1 MRPNLRALLIRAL
14 GFLALAAIAAATASA
29 QQNAPAPFILHQ
41 VGPGVWAAI
50 DNPAAKSGRAGAN
63 AGFVIGTDSVLVI
76 DTFENP
82 AAAQVLLDQIRQK
95 TKLPIRF
102 VVNTHY
108 HLDHV
113 AGNNIFAAAGA
124 TILAQQNVRA
134 WERTENKKFFG
145 PKITTAQTQMV
156 ESLGLPSITYQ
167 DGVTLYL
174 GSREVIVRS
183 FPGHTGGDSVLF
195 IPDANIVF
203 TGDLFWCHMLP
214 NLIDASTKPWVE
226 TLDLMIQHHPAAT
239 FVPGHGEVGHV
250 QDVSD
255 FRGYLSDLRAD
266 VGQSQ
271 SAGKSGDTLID
282 SVLPEIQQKYGTWDA
297 FAYFAK
303 PDIHY
308 TDLELRGEKRIPQPP
323 KN

>member
-1 MRPNLRALLIRAL
+1 MRSSLRALLIRAL
-14 GFLALAAIAAATASA
+14 GFLALTTFAAAAASA
-29 QQNAPAPFILHQ
+29 QGNAPAPFILHQ
-41 VGPGVWAAI
+41 VGPGIWAAI
-50 DNPAAKSGRAGAN
+50 DNPAAKAARSGAN
-63 AGFVIGTDSVLVI
+63 AGFVIGTDGVLVI

-95 TKLPIRF
+95 TNLPIRF

-124 TILAQQNVRA
+124 IVLAQDNVRA

-145 PKITTAQTQMV
+145 SKITAAQTQMV

-167 DGVTLYL
+167 DGITLYL
-174 GSREVIVRS
+174 GSREIVVRS
-183 FPGHTGGDSVLF
+183 FPGHTGGDSALF
-195 IPDANIVF
+195 IPDANVVF
-203 TGDLFWCHMLP
+203 TGDLFWCHTLP

-226 TLDLMIQHHPAAT
+226 TLDLMIQHHSAAT

-250 QDVSD
+250 QDVTD

-266 VGQSQ
+266 VAQSQ
-271 SAGKSGDTLID
+271 SAGKSGDALTD
-282 SVLPEIQQKYGTWDA
+282 SVLSEIQQKYGSWDA